1 MTKYQKLDEPVFIQT
16 VELINSKYGG
26 EVYEIKMMGIKSQSQ
41 YYTYADPNNANW
53 YHWKNIVDK
62 SARKGIVLTNC
73 KLKDPSKGLINA
85 DSQVTI
91 EYMVTKE
98 ELHDHLKEYWNS
110 QDQFGKWFG
119 DEGIK

>member
-1 MTKYQKLDEPVFIQT
+1 MTKYQKLEEPVFIQN

-53 YHWKNIVDK
+53 YHWQNIVDL
-62 SARKGIVLTNC
+62 SARKGVVLVNC

-85 DSQVTI
+85 DSQVKI
-91 EYMVTKE
+91 ELAVTKE
-98 ELHDHLKEYWNS
+98 QLKNTLEDYWNS
-110 QDQFGKWFG
+110 QDQFGKLFG
-119 DEGIK
+119 PGGIK